1 LVRYAIYTRT
11 KDGVIERVSY
21 AVSIYRK
28 GSETCYIHKELI
40 AGFPEPAVFWA
51 SNTGA
56 SVGIA
61 PMESPSISSDPKA
74 DQIPEP
80 KDKKPTG

>member
-11 KDGVIERVSY
+11 AKGVIERVSY

-28 GSETCYIHKELI
+28 GSETVYIHKELLSD
-40 AGFPEPAVFWA
+40 FPEPVVFWA

-61 PMESPSISSDPKA
+61 PLVSASISSDPK
-74 DQIPEP
+74 DNN
-80 KDKKPTG
+80 GSSG

>member
-40 AGFPEPAVFWA
+40 SGFPEPVVFWA
-51 SNTGA
+51 SDTGA

-61 PMESPSISSDPKA
+61 PMDSPSISPNPKT
-74 DQIPEP
+74 D
-80 KDKKPTG
+80 

>member
-1 LVRYAIYTRT
+1 LIRYAIYTRT

-28 GSETCYIHKELI
+28 GSETCYIYKELLS
-40 AGFPEPAVFWA
+40 GFPEPVVFWA
-51 SNTGA
+51 SSTGA

-61 PMESPSISSDPKA
+61 PIDSPSISPDPKT
-74 DQIPEP
+74 D
-80 KDKKPTG
+80 

>member
-21 AVSIYRK
+21 AVSIYHK
-28 GSETCYIHKELI
+28 GSETSYIYKELLS
-40 AGFPEPAVFWA
+40 GFPEPVVFWA

-61 PMESPSISSDPKA
+61 PMESPSISPDPKT
-74 DQIPEP
+74 D
-80 KDKKPTG
+80 

>member
-1 LVRYAIYTRT
+1 MVRYAIYTRT
-11 KDGVIERVSY
+11 KEGVIERVSY

-28 GSETCYIHKELI
+28 GSKTSYIHEELLS
-40 AGFPEPAVFWA
+40 GFPEPVVFWA

-61 PMESPSISSDPKA
+61 PMGSPSISSDSKA
-74 DQIPEP
+74 DQIPEQ
-80 KDKKPTG
+80 KNKKPTG